1 MSLEKYFS
9 KFRKNIIGVEQEFDS
24 PFGKRKILYTDWTA
38 SGRLYR
44 PIEEKLMNDIGP
56 FVGNTHTETSI
67 TGCVMT
73 KAYHAALNG
82 IKKHV
87 NANQDD
93 VIISEG
99 SGMTGVMI
107 KFQRILGFKVNENY
121 QNDIHIPEDER
132 PVVFITHMEHHS
144 NQTSWLETICDV
156 EVINKL
162 NDGEVDLDNLQEMLE
177 QYKNRKTKIAS
188 ITAASNVTGIV
199 TPYHEIA
206 KIMHQNGGLCFVD
219 FACSAPYVEIDMHPS
234 DPLQKLDAVIF
245 SPHKFLG
252 GPGTTGILI
261 FCKDLYHNKIPDV
274 PGGGTVD
281 WTNPWG
287 EHKYVD
293 NIEAREDGGTP
304 AFLQTIKTYFAIQ
317 LKEEM
322 GVENILQREQEI
334 TQKLWNA
341 FKEIPNLHLLAP
353 DFPHRLGILSFYV
366 DKAHHNLI
374 VKLLNDHYGIQV
386 RGGCS
391 CAGTY
396 GHFLLNVTKEQSHFI
411 TQKINE
417 GDLSLK
423 PGWIRLSV
431 HPTITDEEVD
441 FIIEGVKDV
450 VTNFKEMEKDY
461 EYVGAT
467 NDFKFIGDYHF
478 EDDLT
483 ASWMN
488 KKELV

>member
-1 MSLEKYFS
+1 MSLEQYFS
-9 KFRKNIIGVEQEFDS
+9 KFRNNIIGVDQEFET

-44 PIEEKLMNDIGP
+44 PIEEKLMNEIGP

-73 KAYHAALNG
+73 QAYHQALEG

-107 KFQRILGFKVNENY
+107 KFQRILGFKLNENY
-121 QNDIHIPEDER
+121 QDEIEITEEER

-156 EVINKL
+156 EVIAKL
-162 NDGEVDLDNLQEMLE
+162 SDAEIDLNNLKEMLSK
-177 QYKNRKTKIAS
+177 YKYRKTKIAS

-199 TPYHEIA
+199 TPYHKIA
-206 KIMHQNGGLCFVD
+206 SIMHQNDGLCFVD
-219 FACSAPYVEIDMHPS
+219 FACSAPYVDIDMHPENE
-234 DPLQKLDAVIF
+234 LEKLDAITF

-252 GPGTTGILI
+252 GPGTTGILV

-287 EHKYVD
+287 EHKYIE

-304 AFLQTIKTYFAIQ
+304 AFLQTIKTFFAIQ

-322 GVENILQREQEI
+322 GVKNMLMREHEI
-334 TQKLWNA
+334 MHKLWNA
-341 FKEIPNLHLLAP
+341 FQKIPQLNLLAP
-353 DFPHRLGILSFYV
+353 DFPDRLGIISFYV
-366 DKAHHNLI
+366 DKAPYNLI

-396 GHFLLNVTKEQSHFI
+396 GHYLLDVTKEQSHII

-417 GDLSLK
+417 GDLTLK
-423 PGWIRLSV
+423 PGWIRLSI
-431 HPTITDEEVD
+431 HPTLTDHEVD
-441 FIIEGVKDV
+441 FIIKGVADV
-450 VTNFKEMEKDY
+450 VANFREMERDY
-461 EYVGAT
+461 DYIGES
-467 NDFKFIGDYHF
+467 NDFKYKGKYHY
-478 EDDLT
+478 EDNLLS
-483 ASWMN
+483 SWMKN
-488 KKELV
+488 